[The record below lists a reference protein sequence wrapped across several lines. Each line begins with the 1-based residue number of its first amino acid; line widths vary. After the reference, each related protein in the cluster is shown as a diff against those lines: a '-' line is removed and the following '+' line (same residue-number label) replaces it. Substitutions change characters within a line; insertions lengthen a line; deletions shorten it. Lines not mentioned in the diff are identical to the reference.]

1 MWDQTAGSADPAHVA
16 AVLELAR
23 RAAPRCGDT
32 VVVAIDGLSGA
43 GKTTLARQVGAALG
57 AQVVHLDHIYP
68 GWDGLAASVGILTTL
83 VLDPLAH
90 GRPAAYRR
98 WDWERSRWAESHP
111 VAKAAFLVV
120 EGAGASVLPAGE
132 YAAVRVF
139 LEADRALRLRRGIER
154 DGDAYR
160 PHWERWAAQERRL
173 FARDGTR
180 QRADLVI
187 DTTTV

>member
-1 MWDQTAGSADPAHVA
+1 MRLLGSSPLNTGANVTA
-16 AVLELAR
+16 
-23 RAAPRCGDT
+23 T
-32 VVVAIDGLSGA
+32 V
-43 GKTTLARQVGAALG
+43 Q
-57 AQVVHLDHIYP
+57 
-68 GWDGLAASVGILTTL
+68 L
-83 VLDPLAH
+83 VP
-90 GRPAAYRR
+90 
-98 WDWERSRWAESHP
+98 
-111 VAKAAFLVV
+111 
-120 EGAGASVLPAGE
+120 GASVLPAGE